1 MENNNSFPPMND
13 FNFFFTKKEGVNM
26 LEREIDIGINKT
38 HRIAVANGLK
48 ALLADTYTLY
58 LQTHYFHWNVTGP
71 FFRDLHLLF
80 EEQYTEMALAVDEI
94 AERIRTLGVYAPGT
108 YKAFTALSSI
118 AEVEDVP
125 KANDM
130 VVVLIKNHEK
140 MVKTCRKVFKI
151 AEKAADE
158 SSITL
163 ISDRMRVHERV
174 VWMLRSRQ

>member
-1 MENNNSFPPMND
+1 
-13 FNFFFTKKEGVNM
+13 
-26 LEREIDIGINKT
+26 
-38 HRIAVANGLK
+38 
-48 ALLADTYTLY
+48 
-58 LQTHYFHWNVTGP
+58 
-71 FFRDLHLLF
+71 
-80 EEQYTEMALAVDEI
+80 
-94 AERIRTLGVYAPGT
+94 VYAPGT